1 MQVVD
6 SIASLR
12 ELITQWKR
20 SGQTV
25 GFVPTM
31 GNLHDGH
38 LKLVKRAKVHNDK
51 VIVSIFVNPMQFG
64 ANEDL
69 DAYPRTIEEDKAKLI
84 ADGADAVFLPSV
96 SDMYPAGLDVQT
108 YVEVPGISDVLCGAS
123 RPGHFRGV
131 ATVVSKL
138 FNMVQPDDAFFGEK
152 DYQQLQVIRT
162 MVRDLS
168 MAVKVHGV
176 PTEREE
182 SGLAMS
188 SRNGYLTAE
197 EKATASL
204 IYKAMQQMK
213 TAIDEG
219 NTDFLAIENAAVSK
233 LEQHGFKNDY
243 VKVVNAQ
250 TFMPAMPNDAHIVIV
265 VALFMGKTRL
275 IDNLQIHRV

>member
-1 MQVVD
+1 MKVVD
-6 SIASLR
+6 SIPALR
-12 ELITQWKR
+12 ELIADWKR
-20 SGQTV
+20 SGKSV

-38 LKLVKRAKVHNDK
+38 LKLVKRAKAHNDK

-69 DAYPRTIEEDKAKLI
+69 DAYPRTIEQDKAKLI
-84 ADGADAVFLPSV
+84 ADGTDAVFLPSV
-96 SDMYPAGLDVQT
+96 ADMYPAGLNAQT
-108 YVEVPGISDVLCGAS
+108 FVEVPNISDVLCGAS

-152 DYQQLQVIRT
+152 DFQQLAVIRT

-168 MAVKVHGV
+168 MAVTVHGV

-188 SRNGYLTAE
+188 SRNGYLSQE
-197 EKATASL
+197 EKATASE
-204 IYKAMQQMK
+204 IYQAMQRMK
-213 TAIDEG
+213 NSMEQG
-219 NTDFLAIENAAVSK
+219 NKDFSSIESSEVAYLESK
-233 LEQHGFKNDY
+233 GFKNDY
-243 VKVVNAQ
+243 VKVVNAE
-250 TFMPAMPNDAHIVIV
+250 TFMPATADDKHVVIV
-265 VALFMGKTRL
+265 AALFMGTTRL
-275 IDNLQIHRV
+275 IDNLQVHL